1 MRKNIAATPALPVIG
16 VIGLGIMGGIMAETL
31 RGAGYRVNGYDI
43 TPAARAR
50 LKRAGGKP
58 MASTARVA
66 QESDVLITSL
76 ATSAALAAVAAE
88 IAATAKP
95 GKRPLV
101 IETSTL
107 PLDEKD
113 AAAAVLKRAGIKVLD
128 CPISG
133 TAARM
138 KERAWTIFVSGEAK
152 ACKVALPILRVFTD
166 NVPHVG
172 PYGHGTRMKYAA
184 NHLVAIY
191 NVAYGEVVTF
201 ARKMGLDPRRMLE
214 LFGNSPVLGT
224 GVMRLRMPFML
235 ERKYS
240 PPTMKVQVWQKDM
253 QVIGDMAKS
262 LDCPLPLF
270 NACAPLYTTAMAQG
284 LALQDTAAVAEVLG
298 QMAGLPRQREGTGI
312 RSASTEKRGREQRTL
327 RRK

>member
-1 MRKNIAATPALPVIG
+1 MKKSKDTATNPPVVG

-31 RGAGYRVNGYDI
+31 RNAGYAVNGYDI
-43 TPAARAR
+43 APAARAR

-58 MASTARVA
+58 LGSVA
-66 QESDVLITSL
+66 AVVQQSDVLITSL
-76 ATSAALAAVAAE
+76 ATSAALATVAGE
-88 IAATAKP
+88 IAAAAGP
-95 GKRPLV
+95 SHRPLV

-107 PLDEKD
+107 PLADKD
-113 AAAAVLKRAGIKVLD
+113 AAAAVLKRAGIKALD

-152 ACKVALPILRVFTD
+152 ACKVAEPVLRVFTD
-166 NVPHVG
+166 NVPQVG
-172 PYGHGTRMKYAA
+172 PFGHGTRMKYAA

-201 ARKMGLDPRRMLE
+201 ARKMGLDPRKMLE
-214 LFGNSPVLGT
+214 LFGSSPVLGT

-235 ERKYS
+235 DRNYT
-240 PPTMKVQVWQKDM
+240 PPTMKVEVWQKDM

-262 LDCPLPLF
+262 LDCPTPLF
-270 NACAPLYTTAMAQG
+270 NACAPIYTTAMAQG
-284 LALQDTAAVAEVLG
+284 LALEDTASVAEVLG
-298 QMAGLPRQREGTGI
+298 AMAGIPPKAKPR
-312 RSASTEKRGREQRTL
+312 A
-327 RRK
+327 RKPAR